1 MSLWSDLDT
10 LRARY
15 DLLTHPFYERWSA
28 GDLTRAELARY
39 AGQYRHAVV
48 ALAHAAATA
57 AASLESGCD
66 DAGLRAQLEEHA
78 REEAEH
84 IVLWDE
90 FCRAVGCAGP
100 QPANTETII
109 CARTWAGDEER
120 PLLSSLMALHTIEVG
135 QPAVAA
141 VKRAGLIEHYE
152 VPEGPATSYFELH
165 ERRDVEHAADS
176 RALIQ
181 RALEGPDSQVD
192 ADGLLAE
199 AEAVLRANWLL
210 LDGVERG
217 ERCFAGR

>member
-10 LRARY
+10 LRARH

-28 GDLTRAELARY
+28 GDLTRAELAGY

-48 ALAHAAATA
+48 ALARAAATA
-57 AASLESGCD
+57 AASLDPNSD
-66 DAGLRAQLEEHA
+66 DAELRSQLDEHA

-84 IVLWDE
+84 IALWDE
-90 FCRAVGCAGP
+90 FCRAVGCDGM
-100 QPANTETII
+100 QPANAESVI

-135 QPAVAA
+135 QPTIAA

-165 ERRDVEHAADS
+165 ERLDVEHAAHS

-181 RALEGPDSQVD
+181 RALEGPDAQVD
-192 ADGLLAE
+192 GERLLAE

-210 LDGVERG
+210 LDGVER
-217 ERCFAGR
+217 ESRSFAAA